1 MSLHTQHRIVVVG
14 GLLGAL
20 TLTVAVPGFS
30 PAGDVVS
37 GVTRAG
43 DVVPGFSRAPQQ
55 QAPTQAAP
63 AVLGRDAYRK
73 AGCDTC
79 HGTDGQGT
87 AAGPRVAGTGRQRS
101 AFIAYVRKPTGTM
114 PPQSAQA
121 VTDQALGNIHAF
133 LQAAGPLSQT
143 QSASAAAS
151 PPAGRADAGAAL
163 YRKVGCWQC
172 HANEGQG
179 GSAGPRVGPD
189 PIPFARFSQYI
200 RSPSGDMPPYTD
212 KVLSNQDLA
221 DIYAFLQARPRPPA
235 VSTIPQ
241 LAP

>member
-1 MSLHTQHRIVVVG
+1 MSLRAQRRIVVLG
-14 GLLGAL
+14 GLAGAL
-20 TLTVAVPGFS
+20 AMTVVVSGFS
-30 PAGDVVS
+30 PA
-37 GVTRAG
+37 R
-43 DVVPGFSRAPQQ
+43 DVVPGFSRAPQ

-63 AVLGRDAYRK
+63 AVLGRDAYLQAK
-73 AGCDTC
+73 CDAC
-79 HGTDGQGT
+79 HGTNGQGT
-87 AAGPRVAGTGRQRS
+87 AAGPRLAGTERPRQ

-133 LQAAGPLSQT
+133 LQAAGPLSL
-143 QSASAAAS
+143 QSAPAAAS
-151 PPAGRADAGAAL
+151 PPAGRVDAGAAL

-189 PIPFARFSQYI
+189 PIPFARFSQYV

-235 VSTIPQ
+235 LNTIPQ